1 MKQFLR
7 EKGIPAAVIEQ
18 ALEPYRE
25 DAAERARELAER
37 RYMKYFDPDDRDLM
51 QKLKNALARQGY
63 GYGEI
68 KEAIADMIEDY
79 ENEEFDEFED
89 E

>member
-1 MKQFLR
+1 
-7 EKGIPAAVIEQ
+7 
-18 ALEPYRE
+18 
-25 DAAERARELAER
+25 
-37 RYMKYFDPDDRDLM
+37 MKYFDPDDRDLM

-79 ENEEFDEFED
+79 ENEELDEFED